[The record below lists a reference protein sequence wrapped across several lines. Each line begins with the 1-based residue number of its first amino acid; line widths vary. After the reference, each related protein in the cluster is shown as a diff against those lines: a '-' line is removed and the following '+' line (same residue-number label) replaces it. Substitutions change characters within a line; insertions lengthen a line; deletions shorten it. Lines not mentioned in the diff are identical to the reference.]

1 MELEGTPGHRL
12 VTYYAEP
19 GTADHDAMVL
29 LDLLGQE
36 QPAKR
41 TPTHDDRSAAVADDP
56 ASPRP

>member
-19 GTADHDAMVL
+19 GTADHDAMAL
-29 LDLLGQE
+29 LDLLGLE

-41 TPTHDDRSAAVADDP
+41 TSAGDDRSTTEAGHP
-56 ASPRP
+56 ASP